1 MNPNIELD
9 SSQLKDIPQIIV
21 TRRTRTY
28 LETGV
33 LKIEIFNKVKNCQI
47 DEVCPKTENWKYLSP
62 KLPIR
67 LDEEDIVWLEFTFA
81 KDDPYVVSNLYKLEV
96 DLTVL
101 CDNRTYSA
109 TLNYVDNPSEISIS
123 ITSLEFIDSQNNQ
136 IS

>member
-67 LDEEDIVWLEFTFA
+67 LD
-81 KDDPYVVSNLYKLEV
+81 
-96 DLTVL
+96 
-101 CDNRTYSA
+101 
-109 TLNYVDNPSEISIS
+109 
-123 ITSLEFIDSQNNQ
+123 
-136 IS
+136 